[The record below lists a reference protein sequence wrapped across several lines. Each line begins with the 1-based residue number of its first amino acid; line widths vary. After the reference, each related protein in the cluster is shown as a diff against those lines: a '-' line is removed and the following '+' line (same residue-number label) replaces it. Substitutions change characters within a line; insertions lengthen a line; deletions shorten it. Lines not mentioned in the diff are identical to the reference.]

1 MNLNSFFAVY
11 DEAPVNKAFQPL
23 RHHLNRDASSLP
35 YGEYSPW
42 TMCLGKGGP
51 SPAGGV
57 YPGPEKSIYRHCMDV
72 ASFALWLF
80 FHAWQ
85 SGKIPLLKEQDP
97 VPALRILFAIVFSH
111 DADKLRGGKS
121 RSPSLEDVRYVY
133 EMLEMQEWSGLTVEI
148 MHAAVSHVENRGT
161 AQAVFGTVV
170 IDHLTEKLAEM
181 IYTADNLI
189 SRSTKV
195 GGSPGDFVR
204 IYNDD
209 AHRLHSLYGTPD
221 QSLRHIRFRNHPIV
235 LYRFFRFMEERLYD
249 KGFYPLLLVRQGEW
263 LDVALSESIET
274 KFLATWLDEF
284 EESLL
289 DRTPS
294 LQVSPTTGKV
304 TLFHVHEAKDVLAA
318 VKENDRQVQ
327 SLLLRFSL
335 KDWNSV
341 IPLAGFW
348 VRKDGP
354 PFGLLQ
360 KDEKKSFC
368 PVFRK
373 TMDTEV
379 SSDHPIWVAA
389 SIAAILNDEKNVG
402 RLLSIEG
409 GIIKMALEQNGIDW
423 QKLSSLTLRTAASLQ
438 ASLVIEDED
447 RLRSWLDE
455 IHGPWNKPESIDPGT
470 KAVVDSLR
478 NQIGIEG
485 AHVDRS
491 LLPYEVSPTRN
502 IGFCLLCGN
511 PTERMVETSSM
522 KLAGIKKSSFSNRI
536 GHKKSLDSQ
545 SGENYICP
553 ACERIQGLFF
563 QVNDSRYTTPM
574 LVSTPVQH
582 LLDTQTKKGEINLL
596 RSFDAVSGE
605 NRKSVFPWEGDT
617 RFSEPLMFE
626 ERQIPFGD
634 VIDQIYRFAVY
645 AATSG
650 EPVHSFIASQ
660 RSCKSSFFYE
670 ETPAV
675 LKEIFEDIT
684 NEEGGISRKN
694 LGRLIRRLDMFRG
707 MLKENGMNG
716 LQSIPEFGWWAV
728 VYVYLRALSNK
739 KVKWE
744 SISKTVAMS
753 RKEFPM
759 NEYDRFLETLVKVS
773 IRINLPRWD
782 GSTNDFTF
790 MLRGS
795 LETWQSQSVFE
806 EKTIKFAIMNRLRS
820 DVSRR
825 MKNGRSPREEDL
837 MEFAEAAIAI
847 FQKGEAESNMNSKF
861 LRFLFSAYEGAY
873 RYESNKEWKKRKEL
887 KESEKNG
894 IEQTAI
900 NR

>member
-1 MNLNSFFAVY
+1 MNLKSFFEVS
-11 DEAPVNKAFQPL
+11 DDAPVSKAFQAL
-23 RHHLNRDASSLP
+23 RCHLNRHADSLS

-51 SPAGGV
+51 SSFGGM

-85 SGKIPLLKEQDP
+85 SGKIPLSKEQDP
-97 VPALRILFAIVFSH
+97 VPALRILFAIAFSH

-133 EMLEMQEWSGLTVEI
+133 KMLEMQEWAGQTVEE
-148 MHAAVSHVENRGT
+148 MHAAVSHVENRGNV
-161 AQAVFGTVV
+161 QAVFGTVM

-189 SRSTKV
+189 SRSTKE

-204 IYNDD
+204 IYNGD

-221 QSLRHIRFRNHPIV
+221 QSLRYIRFRNHPIV
-235 LYRFFRFMEERLYD
+235 LHRLFGFMEERLYD
-249 KGFYPLLLVRQGEW
+249 NGFYPLLLIRQGEW

-274 KFLATWLDEF
+274 EFLATWLDEF

-289 DRTPS
+289 NRTPS

-304 TLFHVHEAKDVLAA
+304 TLFHVHGAADVLNA
-318 VKENDRQVQ
+318 VKKNDRQVQ
-327 SLLLRFSL
+327 SILLRFSL
-335 KDWNSV
+335 KDWNAV

-348 VRKDGP
+348 VKKDGP

-360 KDEKKSFC
+360 KDEGKSFC

-379 SSDHPIWVAA
+379 SSDHPIWIAA
-389 SIAAILNDEKNVG
+389 SIAAILNEGKNVG
-402 RLLSIEG
+402 RLLSIKG
-409 GIIKMALEQNGIDW
+409 GIIKMALEKNGIDW
-423 QKLSSLTLRTAASLQ
+423 KKLSPLTLRTAVSLQ

-447 RLRSWLDE
+447 RLMSWLDE
-455 IHGPWNKPESIDPGT
+455 IHGPWDKPEPIDPGT
-470 KAVVDSLR
+470 KEVVDSLR

-485 AHVDRS
+485 DHVVRS
-491 LLPYEVSPTRN
+491 LLPYEESPTRN

-545 SGENYICP
+545 SGANYICP
-553 ACERIQGLFF
+553 ACERIQGLFL

-582 LLDTQTKKGEINLL
+582 LLDTQTKKGPDLL
-596 RSFDAVSGE
+596 RSFDAVSRE

-626 ERQIPFGD
+626 ERQIPLGD
-634 VIDQIYRFAVY
+634 VIDQMYRFAVY

-660 RSCKSSFFYE
+660 RNCKSSFLYE
-670 ETPAV
+670 ETPAL
-675 LKEIFEDIT
+675 LKEILGDIT
-684 NEEGGISRKN
+684 NEEGGINRKN
-694 LGRLIRRLDMFRG
+694 LDRLIRRLDLFRG
-707 MLKENGMNG
+707 MLRENGMNG

-728 VYVYLRALSNK
+728 AHVYIRALSNK

-744 SISKTVAMS
+744 SISKTVVMS
-753 RKEFPM
+753 RKEFPV

-773 IRINLPRWD
+773 ICINLPRWD

-790 MLRGS
+790 MLRGA
-795 LETWQSQSVFE
+795 LETWQSQSIFE

-825 MKNGRSPREEDL
+825 IKNGRVPREEDL
-837 MEFAEAAIAI
+837 MEFSEAAIAI
-847 FQKGEAESNMNSKF
+847 FQKGEAESDMNSKF
-861 LRFLFSAYEGAY
+861 LRFLFSAYEGGY
-873 RYESNKEWKKRKEL
+873 RYEANKEWKKIKEL
-887 KESEKNG
+887 KESAKNRT
-894 IEQTAI
+894 EQTAI
-900 NR
+900 NQ